1 MKKTLAIILTL
12 VMIFGAV
19 AFSTSAEETAAEP
32 TVTIVTNKGSAVE
45 EKDITY
51 FTVKFDNFSKIKGMD
66 VEITAHESI
75 TLGKITGYGF
85 KTDPEDTEANVNY
98 TKNNTGDVHTIRFV
112 DLLTQG
118 SARITFAAYIDEGKT
133 PETDPEI
140 RVEGKY
146 ADSGKTFFQVKSP
159 AAGTFEIKRE
169 VAEENKPK
177 ADNVTAG
184 APIAITPPVGTFIPQ
199 GAVYVKNGDTYT
211 FAEKQPDGSFTA
223 PIAGKYT
230 YQSYNIPTNGITT
243 FGASNDPEDNTRLR
257 FGSYSKVGA
266 NNGTMVFEGDWLALK
281 NYYIKNGYTVQQFTK
296 AIYTNARK
304 VLDANP
310 GKKFV
315 YYDVPTDDGKPTRVN
330 VYLFAQTK
338 YMWTTAFNQ
347 DVAAGNGEYITE
359 YAIRLD
365 GIKENTT
372 YAAVAYCSVN
382 NDVIISKDVK
392 SVKK

>member
-12 VMIFGAV
+12 VMIFGIV
-19 AFSTSAEETAAEP
+19 AFNTSAEETAAEP
-32 TVTIVTNKGSAVE
+32 TVTIVTNKGSAVDE
-45 EKDITY
+45 GTETY
-51 FTVKFDNFSKIKGMD
+51 FTVRFDNFSEIKGID
-66 VEITAHESI
+66 VEITADEAI
-75 TLGKITGYGF
+75 TLGEVVSYGF
-85 KTDPEDTEANVNY
+85 KGDDETDINVNY
-98 TKNNTGDVHTIRFV
+98 TETNTEGKPHVIRFV

-118 SARITFAAYIDEGKT
+118 SARITFAAYIAEGKT
-133 PETDPEI
+133 PQTDPKI
-140 RVEGKY
+140 NLTGKY
-146 ADSGKTFFQVKSP
+146 ADSGKTFLDVDAP
-159 AAGTFEIKRE
+159 AAGTFEIKRV
-169 VAEENKPK
+169 VAEEDKPK
-177 ADNVTAG
+177 AENVTADES
-184 APIAITPPVGTFIPQ
+184 IAITPSEGTFIPQ

-223 PIAGKYT
+223 PIAGEYT

-243 FGASNDPEDNTRLR
+243 FGASDDPEDNTRLR

-315 YYDVPTDDGKPTRVN
+315 YYDVPTDDSKTTVN

-347 DVAAGNGEYITE
+347 DVMEGNGEYITE